1 MAERMG
7 ELLIR
12 RNILTA
18 AQVETVL
25 AHQKSTGRPF
35 GQLASELFGV
45 PEAELWRAWATQ
57 MIGCYQK
64 VDLSTLKS
72 SPAALAVYTAREA
85 WGFRILPLEKTAEGI
100 SLATS
105 AANLPTAMAV
115 AQIRSDV
122 PVEFVLAE
130 PTQLE
135 AAIRERYNITAQQ
148 IAA

>member
-12 RNILTA
+12 RNVLTA
-18 AQVETVL
+18 QQVDTVL
-25 AHQKSTGRPF
+25 KHQTATGRPF

-64 VDLSTLKS
+64 VDLSTMAS
-72 SPAALAVYTAREA
+72 TPQALSIYTPREA
-85 WGFRILPLEKTAEGI
+85 WGFRILPLEVSAEGI
-100 SLATS
+100 TLATS

-115 AQIRSDV
+115 AQIRSEV

-130 PTQLE
+130 PAQLE
-135 AAIRERYNITAQQ
+135 AAIRERYQIEAQPL
-148 IAA
+148 AA